1 MSDFDML
8 GRLHEAQAN
17 SVIAEWLSDK
27 IESWSAHAER
37 VGALQESGGQPDI
50 VVREFDRMP
59 VVIETEYDS
68 PAVEDA
74 RSRLGETLVGET
86 RPFTEII
93 AVGIESLCRQD
104 TREVFRE
111 RLDQNESVFSVQLVT
126 QRNGQARVWPARPLA
141 ATPSDLI
148 AYCEYA
154 QVPQAFIETR
164 SGQIATMVHSASLKL
179 VEGTRY
185 LPDGEEVLSKLMDV
199 VGGESP
205 MQAMQTACAVWLT
218 AVDLQND
225 LATYSDVFKDLGLK
239 RTDSLD
245 IIMKPRLLE
254 SWEIIKNVNYLPV
267 VELAISSLETIPT
280 GMYEL
285 GDVLSAIVGLSVQMN
300 NLNAK
305 HIYNFAGELWQRLVI
320 DREERAAHYTKPE
333 VAELLAWLGATRF
346 ANRTASEVAELDL
359 MDAACGTG
367 TLIGAGERGIRRL
380 YRTTGSNRV
389 DLHRARMENH
399 IIAIDINGIAGT
411 LTAKR
416 LTDLDVRQVYGG
428 SKVAVTDHEAG
439 SLTLLDPNQTSISEV
454 LGYRDVA
461 RTKDERGNIG
471 LFHVGLEESGVDWSL
486 MNPPYSRARGG
497 RAQATKG
504 LDSLRARARR
514 RNYTLSHGQAG
525 LGSDFGNLSLMRM
538 KSGGVLSHVLPLTA
552 AHAESWQ
559 RWRQGI
565 ETHFDEITAIANV
578 GHQEE
583 SMSAD
588 TGMNEMLLVATKR
601 PGLHK
606 NRKWAK
612 PTVLCV
618 NLYAAPSTLAEGYA
632 LANEIRGISDDQD
645 VGATE
650 NFSFVRM
657 DVPTPGFPW
666 YAVGNT
672 STEFVNVSC
681 ALMRG
686 EAWDPLRL
694 TKTSLTLDMTTM
706 GELCVIGPTHH
717 LIGHIAGSSHIG
729 AFRWTSAGARVSRA
743 SHQSLWSADSKSQTG
758 ILVRPTHDGEVVDQ
772 DLAAN
777 IVDSQSEWFL
787 SRNLRW
793 TSQAV
798 ALAKTRDEAHGGSAW
813 NALQIGDRAV
823 AMCLALFYNSIFG
836 AILRQVYGQST
847 QPGRARVQVR
857 AIEGLPCP
865 DFGARSRAAARA
877 RMIAGRA
884 FDGLAGLEMEPFAYC
899 FRDENRRQIDD
910 TVARMLGLDHSVN
923 RVQRMLARYRLLFA
937 EEPNV
942 NGRQKT
948 IVAAL
953 EQFNES

>member
-1 MSDFDML
+1 MFDFDTL

-17 SVIAEWLSDK
+17 TVIAEWLSDTVGAW
-27 IESWSAHAER
+27 EAHAER
-37 VGALQESGGQPDI
+37 VGALQDSGGQPDI

-59 VVIETEYDS
+59 VVMETEYDS

-74 RSRLGETLVGET
+74 RSRLGETLLGET
-86 RPFTEII
+86 RPFSEVI

-104 TREVFRE
+104 TRELFRE
-111 RLDQNESVFSVQLVT
+111 RLNRNEPVFSVQLVSR
-126 QRNGQARVWPARPLA
+126 RNGQDRTWPTRPLT
-141 ATPSDLI
+141 ATPSDLV

-164 SGQIATMVHSASLKL
+164 SGQIATIVHSASLKL

-185 LPDGEEVLSKLMDV
+185 LPDGESVLSDLMDV
-199 VGGESP
+199 VGGKSP

-225 LATYSDVFKDLGLK
+225 LATYSDVFKALGL
-239 RTDSLD
+239 RRADRLD

-254 SWEIIKNVNYLPV
+254 SWDIIKNVNNLPV
-267 VELAISSLETIPT
+267 VELAMSSLETIPT

-285 GDVLSAIVGLSVQMN
+285 SDVLSSIVDLSIQMN
-300 NLNAK
+300 SLNAK

-333 VAELLAWLGATRF
+333 VAEILSWLGASRF
-346 ANRTASEVAELDL
+346 ANRSASEIEDLDL

-380 YRTTGSNRV
+380 YRIKGGERQ
-389 DLHRARMENH
+389 DLHQKRMENH
-399 IIAIDINGIAGT
+399 LIAIDVNGIAGT

-416 LTDLDVRQVYGG
+416 LTDLDVQQVYSG

-439 SLTLLDPNQTSISEV
+439 SLILLDPNQTSISEV

-461 RTKDERGNIG
+461 RTKDEHGNIG

-504 LDSLRARARR
+504 LDKLRAKAKRR
-514 RNYTLSHGQAG
+514 EYTLSHGQAG

-538 KSGGVLSHVLPLTA
+538 KGDGVLSHVLPLTA

-559 RWRQGI
+559 RWREGI
-565 ETHFDEITAIANV
+565 ETHFDQIVAIANV
-578 GHQEE
+578 GRAEE

-601 PGLHK
+601 RGSHK
-606 NRKWAK
+606 KRQWAK
-612 PTVLCV
+612 PSVLCI
-618 NLYAAPSTLAEGYA
+618 NLYAAPSSLSEGYA
-632 LANEIRGISDDQD
+632 LANEINSISNDQD
-645 VGATE
+645 MGTTD
-650 NFSFVRM
+650 NFSYVRM

-686 EAWDPLRL
+686 ECWDPYRL
-694 TKTSLTLDMTTM
+694 TKTSLTLEMTTL
-706 GELCVIGPTHH
+706 GELCAPGPTHH
-717 LIGHIAGSSHIG
+717 LIGHLTGSSEIG
-729 AFRWTSAGARVSRA
+729 AFRWTPAGARMSRTT
-743 SHQSLWSADSKSQTG
+743 HQSLWAADSKAQTS
-758 ILVRPTHDGEVVDQ
+758 ILVRPTHDGEVVDN

-777 IVDSQSEWFL
+777 MVESQSEWFL

-798 ALAKTRDEAHGGSAW
+798 AFARTDDPTHGGRAW
-813 NALQIGDRAV
+813 NALQIADDAV
-823 AMCLALFYNSIFG
+823 AMCLALFYNSVFG
-836 AILRQVYGQST
+836 AILRQVYAQST
-847 QPGRARVQVR
+847 QPGRATIQVR
-857 AIEGLPCP
+857 AIKGLPCP
-865 DFGARSRAAARA
+865 DFGASTRAAARA
-877 RMIAGRA
+877 RRVARQA
-884 FDGLAGLEMEPFAYC
+884 FENLAGLELEPFAYC
-899 FRDENRRQIDD
+899 FRDEGRFQIDEV
-910 TVARMLGLDHSVN
+910 VARMLGLDPTT
-923 RVQRMLARYRLLFA
+923 RRAQRMLARYRRLLA

-942 NGRQKT
+942 NGRQKS
-948 IVAAL
+948 IRAAL
-953 EQFNES
+953 EQSKE